1 MKSSSSSS
9 LPLTLPFLLFAIS
22 TTFAS
27 AFMDPPVMILDQNG
41 VPVSASAEYYVAQ
54 LNGGPTGGGLTT
66 GLGTNIT
73 CPLIVLQVYYEA
85 VRGQKVKFT
94 TRGTTKSDDK
104 IRTGTPLD
112 IEFVDKPSCASS
124 SKWVVVYDSKY
135 PGQWLGIGDA
145 ADLPG
150 KKIVDGVFKIEKY
163 SFLEGYKFMFC
174 PTARNVCLNFA
185 RLEDANGRRLILVNE
200 TTSPYILEAGF
211 DKATT
216 SSKPLF

>member
-9 LPLTLPFLLFAIS
+9 LPLTLPFLLFAIN
-22 TTFAS
+22 FAS
-27 AFMDPPVMILDQNG
+27 AAFMDPPVMILDQDG

-54 LNGGPTGGGLTT
+54 FNGGQTGGGLTT
-66 GLGTNIT
+66 GLGSNIT
-73 CPLIVLQVYYEA
+73 CPLIVLQVYDA
-85 VRGQKVKFT
+85 LVNGQKVKFT
-94 TRGTTKSDDK
+94 TRGTKSDDK

-124 SKWVVVYDSKY
+124 SKWVVVDDSKY

-150 KKIVDGVFKIEKY
+150 KKIIDGVFKIEKY
-163 SFLEGYKFMFC
+163 SFLEGYKFTFC

-185 RLEDANGRRLILVNE
+185 RLEDKNGRRLILVNE
-200 TTSPYILEAGF
+200 TSSPIIFEVGF
-211 DKATT
+211 DKAVT
-216 SSKPLF
+216 SSNPLF